1 MTPEN
6 PDEHPLAGIDRLLA
20 GALHLINLA
29 EAQDRAPFEQIWW
42 SLRGMKRGVVAALA
56 SIVNHKRRL
65 SPTGAALLRT
75 YLDEERACVYRH
87 AVQLGLVPRVG
98 DTTTPRPRLS
108 EPARRFYRGATA
120 PVPSPEDPSRS
131 AEVGTALVTLM
142 GC

>member
-1 MTPEN
+1 MTPED

-65 SPTGAALLRT
+65 SPTQTVEMGPPGLEPGT
-75 YLDEERACVYRH
+75 Y
-87 AVQLGLVPRVG
+87 
-98 DTTTPRPRLS
+98 RL
-108 EPARRFYRGATA
+108 
-120 PVPSPEDPSRS
+120 
-131 AEVGTALVTLM
+131 
-142 GC
+142 